1 MVCAFLQET
10 TESIG
15 EYMIDFIENFE
26 EGTFTIKER
35 KRYMQNN
42 ESGVRIHFRTLKD

>member
-15 EYMIDFIENFE
+15 EYMLDFIENFE
-26 EGTFTIKER
+26 EGTFTVKER
-35 KRYMQNN
+35 KRYIQNN
-42 ESGVRIHFRTLKD
+42 ES